1 MGLQLARSAGG
12 VRCLPGAGD
21 GGHLFD
27 AGSLLRLASL
37 LVLEPATLTVVFSYS
52 PSISEAIGSGY
63 HWRAGT
69 LRRWAACVVPHYRL
83 LRL

>member
-1 MGLQLARSAGG
+1 MGGIFWPIA
-12 VRCLPGAGD
+12 CM
-21 GGHLFD
+21 
-27 AGSLLRLASL
+27 RLASL

-69 LRRWAACVVPHYRL
+69 LRRWAAGVVSHSRL

>member
-1 MGLQLARSAGG
+1 MIKGG
-12 VRCLPGAGD
+12 GGQGPG
-21 GGHLFD
+21 GG
-27 AGSLLRLASL
+27 APIACMRLASL
-37 LVLEPATLTVVFSYS
+37 LVLEPSTLTVVFSYS

-69 LRRWAACVVPHYRL
+69 LRRWAARVVPHYRL